1 MLADGK
7 IDSLD
12 THLEQFKLNDQNRQT
27 DLTNLLREYGQ
38 LLDEYKD
45 LKKAYEEKGRSNVVK
60 PAAAGASTVTAAIKP
75 QNPYVLV
82 LIDGNN
88 YIFNDEFVREKEEGG
103 MRAARMLNEAIEK
116 YLQQSVPQARSA
128 RIHVK
133 IYADLTNL
141 SKQLARSKVIGL
153 EKRSL
158 SPFSAAFTRA
168 ISLFDFIDALDEEGT
183 KFKIREQFKI
193 ATEDTACR
201 HILYA
206 ACHDPAYLAQLSPF
220 SGIRDKITLVQG
232 AGWNSKFHEFGLDVT
247 QFPTIFRWSE
257 PSAATPASKGASATV
272 PKQKAVV
279 RPILKPVSPTPRK
292 ESWRRDGSFS
302 VSDSA
307 FGDLSPTE
315 TNGFDEQDSVG
326 WEGRSANT
334 QNVKNGSTLNPQN
347 DSQLCKY
354 FRKGFCSFG
363 EKCRNQ
369 HVPKGLDGVNGS
381 TSSPCKAPAATSQSS
396 PQLTDRGNIS
406 AILPRALRSH
416 GFIPLNISYQR
427 IDAYRPSPSA
437 SAWKIYN
444 ARFAKAKPCNT
455 FHLQG
460 KCTNRPCLFDHNPLE
475 PEAKQVL
482 EYVLSCNPCPRKG
495 ACRKKDCFYGHLC
508 QKDVCMGQ
516 SGGGGGG
523 GPKACRFKADLHYKA
538 EECKLESLVPAME
551 DEVAVKEV
559 EIGGMQ
565 LIDGEDF
572 MW

>member
-12 THLEQFKLNDQNRQT
+12 THLEQFKLNDQNRQI

-38 LLDEYKD
+38 LLDEYKE

-103 MRAARMLNEAIEK
+103 MRAARMLNKAIEK
-116 YLQQSVPQARSA
+116 YLQQSVPQAGSA

-232 AGWNSKFHEFGLDVT
+232 AGWNSKFHEFDLDVT

-315 TNGFDEQDSVG
+315 TNGFDEQDSVE

-334 QNVKNGSTLNPQN
+334 QNVKNGSTSNPQK

-354 FRKGFCSFG
+354 FQKGSCSFG

-396 PQLTDRGNIS
+396 PQLTYRGNIS

-416 GFIPLNISYQR
+416 GFIPLNISHQR
-427 IDAYRPSPSA
+427 IDASRPSPSA

-475 PEAKQVL
+475 REAKQVL

-508 QKDVCMGQ
+508 QKDGCMGQ

-551 DEVAVKEV
+551 DEVAVKEE